1 MARVWLIIDSSKNE
15 KGKKLMKNEQ
25 SKGYL
30 QVLIAGLLWGTIGIW
45 ATLLGRMGMDSMST
59 AFFRLLSA
67 TLILFIILV
76 IKGKGFK
83 YFRISKRGLISCML
97 IGFLSQALYN
107 YFYMYAVQTTGM
119 AVAAV
124 LLYTSPIFV
133 AVISRLVFKEQMN
146 ASKITAI
153 ALNIAGCVLVVTGG
167 SFTGVSIS
175 GMGVIMGVLAGFT
188 YGLMPVLSRI
198 GADDEDAF
206 TSAFYGLAF
215 GAFLLLFMAHPFTG
229 ISFEF
234 TLPMVLVL
242 IGFGLIPSALGYI
255 VYFGGLSK
263 IKETSKVPIF
273 CSVENVAAAAFGFL
287 IFSESFTAA
296 KVTGIALVFLSI
308 VIMNMKKKS

>member
-1 MARVWLIIDSSKNE
+1 MARIWLIIDSSKNE

-153 ALNIAGCVLVVTGG
+153 ALNIAGCTETNRD
-167 SFTGVSIS
+167 S
-175 GMGVIMGVLAGFT
+175 VLA
-188 YGLMPVLSRI
+188 L
-198 GADDEDAF
+198 
-206 TSAFYGLAF
+206 
-215 GAFLLLFMAHPFTG
+215 G
-229 ISFEF
+229 IER
-234 TLPMVLVL
+234 
-242 IGFGLIPSALGYI
+242 
-255 VYFGGLSK
+255 
-263 IKETSKVPIF
+263 E
-273 CSVENVAAAAFGFL
+273 
-287 IFSESFTAA
+287 
-296 KVTGIALVFLSI
+296 LSI
-308 VIMNMKKKS
+308 EGNNAVDLLEGDTCLVGNNGLDLDGEIAVYLLSLLKDRHQSTLSVLFLFNNS